1 MMNRNDVDWHG
12 PMPAVT
18 TPFTA
23 GGAVDHEAL
32 AANIDHLMDAGA
44 TGVLVGGC
52 TGEFWALTHAER
64 VALTPVAREAL
75 NGRGTLIVAT
85 GAATATETI
94 ALTQAAESRGA
105 AGALVLPS
113 YFIALTPDEIVDHY
127 ALVGAACGLPLM
139 LYNIPGNAG
148 NALTPD
154 ILDRLA
160 DLPTVVALKESSGN
174 WNNFHASL
182 LRVGSRLRV
191 FCGPSSLFGVPAVQ
205 AGADGTIDCFPN
217 MWRPGGLELYH
228 AARRGDTAAAYVLQG
243 IGQQLTQLFTGHGM
257 SLYPATKAA
266 MDLLGL
272 PGGGLPRAP
281 LKALDKRQVAILERG
296 LAALGF
302 GGSSTTAPRS
312 AMPVSGA

>member
-1 MMNRNDVDWHG
+1 MMDRNDVDWHG

-18 TPFTA
+18 TPFRVD
-23 GGAVDHEAL
+23 GAVDNDAL
-32 AANIDHLMDAGA
+32 AANIDRLMNEGA
-44 TGVLVGGC
+44 TGVLGGGC
-52 TGEFWALTHAER
+52 TGEFWALSHAER
-64 VALTPVAREAL
+64 IALAPVAREAI
-75 NGRGTLIVAT
+75 NGRGTLIVGT
-85 GAATATETI
+85 GTATASETI
-94 ALTQAAESRGA
+94 VLSRAAEANGA
-105 AGALVLPS
+105 DALLVLPS
-113 YFIALTPDEIVDHY
+113 YFIALKPDEIVAHF
-127 ALVGAACGLPLM
+127 AAVGAACGLPMM

-160 DLPTVVALKESSGN
+160 DLPTVVALKESSGD

-191 FCGPSSLFGVPAVQ
+191 FCGPSSLFGVPAVL

-228 AARRGDTAAAYVLQG
+228 AARRGDVAAAYALQA
-243 IGQQLTQLFTGHGM
+243 IGRQLTQLFTGDGM

-272 PGGGLPRAP
+272 PGGGRPRAP
-281 LKALDKRQVAILERG
+281 LLALDTAQTAILERG

-302 GGSSTTAPRS
+302 GVSTPAPVAATS
-312 AMPVSGA
+312 TSGA

>member
-1 MMNRNDVDWHG
+1 MMDRNDVDWQG

-18 TPFTA
+18 TPFKTD
-23 GGAVDHEAL
+23 GAVDHDAL
-32 AANIDHLMDAGA
+32 AANIDRLMTEGA

-64 VALTPVAREAL
+64 IALTPVAREAL
-75 NGRGTLIVAT
+75 AGRGTLIVAT
-85 GAATATETI
+85 GAATPVETI
-94 ALTQAAESRGA
+94 LLSQAAEANGA
-105 AGALVLPS
+105 DVALVLPS
-113 YFIALTPDEIVDHY
+113 YFIALTPDEIVGHF
-127 ALVGAACGLPLM
+127 AAVGAACGLPLM

-160 DLPTVVALKESSGN
+160 DLPTVVALKESSGD
-174 WNNFHASL
+174 WDNFHASL

-191 FCGPSSLFGVPAVQ
+191 FCGPSSMFGVPAVQ

-217 MWRPGGLELYH
+217 MWRPGGLDLYH
-228 AARRGDTAAAYVLQG
+228 AASRGDMETANALQA
-243 IGQQLTQLFTGHGM
+243 IGQQLTRLFTSDGL

-272 PGGGLPRAP
+272 PGGGKPRRP
-281 LKALDKRQVAILERG
+281 LQALDSAQVARLERG
-296 LAALGF
+296 LAELGF
-302 GGSSTTAPRS
+302 GGSAPVPAR
-312 AMPVSGA
+312 ATPGWGA

>member
-1 MMNRNDVDWHG
+1 MMDRNDVDWHG

-18 TPFTA
+18 TPFKPD
-23 GGAVDHEAL
+23 GSVDDDAL
-32 AANIDHLMDAGA
+32 AANIDRLMTEGA

-64 VALTPVAREAL
+64 IALAPVAREAL
-75 NGRGTLIVAT
+75 AGRGTLIVAT
-85 GAATATETI
+85 GAATAAETI
-94 ALTQAAESRGA
+94 VLSQAAEANGA
-105 AGALVLPS
+105 DAALVLPS
-113 YFIALTPDEIVDHY
+113 YFIALSPDEIVAHF
-127 ALVGAACGLPLM
+127 AAVGAACGLPLM

-148 NALTPD
+148 NALKPD

-160 DLPTVVALKESSGN
+160 DLPTVVALKESSGD

-182 LRVGSRLRV
+182 LRVGDRLRV
-191 FCGPSSLFGVPAVQ
+191 FCGPSSLFGVPAVL

-217 MWRPGGLELYH
+217 MWRPGGLDLYH
-228 AARRGDTAAAYVLQG
+228 AARRGDIAAANALQAT
-243 IGQQLTQLFTGHGM
+243 GQHLTQLFTSDGM

-272 PGGGLPRAP
+272 PGGGRPRAP
-281 LKALDKRQVAILERG
+281 LQALDTTQIAILERG

-302 GGSSTTAPRS
+302 GGATRAPVAATS
-312 AMPVSGA
+312 ATGA

>member
-1 MMNRNDVDWHG
+1 MMDRHSIDWHG

-23 GGAVDHEAL
+23 DGAVDNAAL
-32 AANIDHLMDAGA
+32 AANIDQLITAGA

-64 VALTPVAREAL
+64 IALTAVAREAL
-75 NGRGTLIVAT
+75 DGRGTLIVAT
-85 GAATATETI
+85 GAATAAETI
-94 ALTQAAESRGA
+94 VLTKAAEANGA
-105 AGALVLPS
+105 DAALVLPS
-113 YFIALTPDEIVDHY
+113 YFIALSADEILAHFAD
-127 ALVGAACGLPLM
+127 VGAACGLPLM

-160 DLPTVVALKESSGN
+160 DLPTVVALKESSGD

-182 LRVGSRLRV
+182 LRVGDRLRV
-191 FCGPSSLFGVPAVQ
+191 FCGPSSLFGVPAVL

-217 MWRPGGLELYH
+217 MWRPGGLDLYH
-228 AARRGDTAAAYVLQG
+228 VARRGDLSAANALQAL
-243 IGQQLTQLFTGHGM
+243 GQRLTRLFTAEGM

-272 PGGGLPRAP
+272 PGGGRPRAP
-281 LKALDKRQVAILERG
+281 LQALDTRRIATLERG
-296 LAALGF
+296 LAELGF
-302 GGSSTTAPRS
+302 GGSMAPSIPLS
-312 AMPVSGA
+312 AAGA